1 MRGTCIVIGLLGLG
15 WLAAGS
21 ADAQIRRTKKKEQVY
36 QTPRGGIAEKL
47 GRSSLT
53 DDEFNGYLWNFAHD
67 TMEQDV
73 LIRKDVRR
81 SEETPFWSRRSVW
94 ADATIPWRSA
104 EFGAGKFSAEAIQ
117 RPGLPDR
124 DAASQLPETDY
135 MAKDPVNAIY
145 ATVYRHFFDY
155 RAQGFGKN
163 ARAQN
168 DKLRVNNPGLTDVY
182 FLGLGPHITDV
193 PGSLLAALQNDP
205 NLLRDKVTLRP
216 LSKVLEVTDE
226 AIRDRDTGAYGP
238 AFRVDA
244 VGPEKDGEVK
254 VLATFTER
262 EGFWFTREL
271 TLRQGKAGVWEVAA
285 DADYALR

>member
-1 MRGTCIVIGLLGLG
+1 MPIYNAPVKETRFILENVLDIGRYANLPGF
-15 WLAAGS
+15 ANA
-21 ADAQIRRTKKKEQVY
+21 
-36 QTPRGGIAEKL
+36 TP
-47 GRSSLT
+47 
-53 DDEFNGYLWNFAHD
+53 D
-67 TMEQDV
+67 
-73 LIRKDVRR
+73 LIEAIL
-81 SEETPFWSRRSVW
+81 EE
-94 ADATIPWRSA
+94 
-104 EFGAGKFSAEAIQ
+104 AGKFSAEAIQ

-244 VGPEKDGEVK
+244 V
-254 VLATFTER
+254 
-262 EGFWFTREL
+262 
-271 TLRQGKAGVWEVAA
+271 
-285 DADYALR
+285 